1 MEFYLIAALAIL
13 GSNLLP
19 AFAPPAWSILVYF
32 ALSKGLEPVPLIL
45 IGVVAA
51 GLGRFGLAH
60 AFRGLIPRLPVSYA
74 TNLENLGTQLS
85 SQREKWWGTLGVFFL
100 APLSSSQLFEA
111 AGMMRHI
118 NLVRVTLAFMGG
130 RVITY
135 SVYVFGAEHYSGTDF
150 ERTLIK
156 SVASVQSIIIQIV
169 MVAALIV
176 LGRIAW
182 KPAPSPSSAST
193 HV

>member
-13 GSNLLP
+13 GANLLP

-45 IGVVAA
+45 IGIASA

-60 AFRGLIPRLPVSYA
+60 AFRGLIPRLPANYA
-74 TNLENLGTQLS
+74 TNLSNLGSQLS
-85 SQREKWWGTLGVFFL
+85 SQREKRWGTLGIFFL
-100 APLSSSQLFEA
+100 APLSSSQIFEA

-118 NLVRVTLAFMGG
+118 NLVRVTLAFMCG

-135 SVYVFGAEHYSGTDF
+135 SVYVFGADHYSGTDF

-156 SVASVQSIIIQIV
+156 SVASVQSVIIQIV
-169 MVAALIV
+169 MVAALIA

-182 KPAPSPSSAST
+182 KPAPSSSATPT